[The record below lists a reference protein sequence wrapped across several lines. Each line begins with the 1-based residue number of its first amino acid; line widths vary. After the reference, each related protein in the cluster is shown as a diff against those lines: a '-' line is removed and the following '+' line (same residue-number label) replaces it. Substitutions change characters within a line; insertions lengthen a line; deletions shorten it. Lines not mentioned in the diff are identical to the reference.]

1 MSPATAAAVDAH
13 VGPISGGMG
22 NGVLMIVR
30 MMRLLV
36 MMKRRKTVKLSVL
49 LAIGSTIEAISASAG
64 VRKDRGGLR
73 RRSEW
78 LELLKPV

>member
-1 MSPATAAAVDAH
+1 
-13 VGPISGGMG
+13 
-22 NGVLMIVR
+22 MIVR
-30 MMRLLV
+30 MMRLV
-36 MMKRRKTVKLSVL
+36 MMKRRKAVKLSVL
-49 LAIGSTIEAISASAG
+49 LATGSMIEAISASAG